1 MISLRLRLT
10 LWYVLLILL
19 TLTVF
24 STFLYIGVG
33 RSLKQHL
40 DHSLEQTAGK
50 FVREAELDSEGNL
63 DMDTDVLVRGERVAV
78 YDPNRK
84 LLAVWGGPV
93 APGGGGVPPGY
104 DSYSVDGKGWRRL
117 TKAPNRQGLH
127 FQISR
132 SEEEYR
138 GFLQNLLAFLLAAVP
153 LTAALAGAGGLFLA
167 SRSLNPIDEIIRTAA
182 SLGADHLN
190 QRLPELKSRD
200 ELSRLTDTFNQMLE
214 RLEGAFERQKQ
225 FTSDAAHE
233 LRAPL
238 ALLTTRTEVT
248 LERPREAA
256 DYQEALT
263 EIGLSAARMSR
274 LLSKLLML
282 ARSDAGGLPL
292 ERETFDLAELSGDIV
307 AEMAPLSTSVWLDT
321 DLHSVSVSADQTRIT
336 EILWN
341 LLDNA
346 LSHSPPDTS
355 VRVSLRR
362 EGDEAVLRI
371 ADQGPGVPPAHR
383 ERIFERFYQV
393 DQART
398 PSVMGKENAGLGL
411 AICRSLAR
419 QHGGDITLE
428 ESATGACFALH
439 LTALSS

>member
-10 LWYVLLILL
+10 LWYVLLVLL
-19 TLTVF
+19 TLSTF
-24 STFLYIGVG
+24 STVVYVGVG
-33 RSLKQHL
+33 RSLKEHL

-50 FVREAELDSEGNL
+50 FVSEAELDSEGNL
-63 DMDTDVLVRGERVAV
+63 EMDTDGLVRGERVAV
-78 YDPNRK
+78 YDRKGK
-84 LLAVWGGPV
+84 LLAVWGGPIG
-93 APGGGGVPPGY
+93 PGGGGIPPGY
-104 DSYSVDGKGWRRL
+104 DSYSLAGKRWRRL
-117 TKAPNRQGLH
+117 TKEPNRQGLH

-138 GFLQNLLAFLLAAVP
+138 GFLQNLQTFLLAAVP

-167 SRSLNPIDEIIRTAA
+167 SRSLNPIDGITRTAA
-182 SLGADHLN
+182 SLGADHLS

-200 ELSRLTDTFNQMLE
+200 ELSRLTDTFNGMLE

-238 ALLTTRTEVT
+238 ALLTTRAEVT
-248 LERPREAA
+248 LDRPREAA

-263 EIGLSAARMSR
+263 EICQSAARMSR

-282 ARSDAGGLPL
+282 ARSDAGGLPI
-292 ERETFDLAELSGDIV
+292 ERETFDLAELSADIV
-307 AEMAPLSTSVWLDT
+307 AEMAPLSTSVWLET
-321 DLHSVSVSADQTRIT
+321 ELESVLVSADQTRIT

-346 LSHSPPDTS
+346 LSHSPADSS
-355 VRVSLRR
+355 VKVSLHW
-362 EGDEAVLRI
+362 EGSEAVLRV
-371 ADQGPGVPPAHR
+371 ADCGPGVQPQHR

-393 DQART
+393 DQVRT

-428 ESATGACFALH
+428 ESSAGACFALR
-439 LTALSS
+439 LAALSS

>member
-24 STFLYIGVG
+24 SGVLYVGLG

-40 DHSLEQTAGK
+40 DHSLEQTAGR
-50 FVREAELDSEGNL
+50 FVSEAELDSEGNL

-78 YDPNRK
+78 YDRNRK

-93 APGGGGVPPGY
+93 APGGGRVAPGY

-117 TKAPNRQGLH
+117 TKEPNRQGLH

-138 GFLQNLLAFLLAAVP
+138 GFLHNLLTFLIAAVP

-167 SRSLNPIDEIIRTAA
+167 SRSLNPIDEITRTAA
-182 SLGADHLN
+182 SLGADHLSR
-190 QRLPELKSRD
+190 RLPELKSRD

-238 ALLTTRTEVT
+238 ALLTTRAEVT

-256 DYQEALT
+256 EYQEALA
-263 EIGLSAARMSR
+263 EICQSAARMSR

-292 ERETFDLAELSGDIV
+292 ERENFDLAELSGDIV
-307 AEMAPLSTSVWLDT
+307 AEMAPLSTSVWLET
-321 DLHSVSVSADQTRIT
+321 DLDSVRVSADQTRIT

-346 LSHSPPDTS
+346 LSHSPADSS
-355 VRVSLRR
+355 VTISLRR
-362 EGDEAVLRI
+362 EGNEAVLRI
-371 ADQGPGVPPAHR
+371 ADQGPGVPTAHR

-398 PSVMGKENAGLGL
+398 PSVLGKENAGLGL

-419 QHGGDITLE
+419 QHGGDIRLE
-428 ESATGACFALH
+428 DSATGACFALR
-439 LTALSS
+439 LAALSS

>member
-10 LWYVLLILL
+10 LWYVLLVLS

-24 STFLYIGVG
+24 SVVLYIGVG

-50 FVREAELDSEGNL
+50 FVQEADLDREGNL

-78 YDPNRK
+78 YDRNRK

-93 APGGGGVPPGY
+93 GPGGGGLAPGY
-104 DSYSVDGKGWRRL
+104 DSYTVAGKGWRRL
-117 TKAPNRQGLH
+117 TKEPNRQGLH

-132 SEEEYR
+132 SEEEAQ
-138 GFLQNLLAFLLAAVP
+138 GFLHNLLTFLLATVP

-167 SRSLNPIDEIIRTAA
+167 SRSLDPIDEITRTAA
-182 SLGADHLN
+182 GLGAEHLSR
-190 QRLPELKSRD
+190 RLPELKSND
-200 ELSRLTDTFNQMLE
+200 ELARLTDTFNRMLE
-214 RLEGAFERQKQ
+214 RLEAAFDRQKQ

-238 ALLTTRTEVT
+238 ALLTTKAEVT
-248 LERPREAA
+248 LERPRTAFE
-256 DYQEALT
+256 YQDALL
-263 EIGLSAARMSR
+263 EVCESAARMSR
-274 LLSKLLML
+274 LLGKLLKL
-282 ARSDAGGLPL
+282 ARSDAGGLAIEP
-292 ERETFDLAELSGDIV
+292 EVFDLADLTADIV

-321 DLHSVSVSADQTRIT
+321 QLASVSVSADQTRIT

-346 LSHSPPDTS
+346 LSHSPHDSS
-355 VRVSLRR
+355 VKISLSR
-362 EGDEAVLRI
+362 EAGQAVLRI
-371 ADQGPGVPPAHR
+371 ADQGPGVPLEHR

-398 PSVMGKENAGLGL
+398 PSPLGKENAGLGL

-428 ESATGACFALH
+428 NSEQGATFALR
-439 LTALSS
+439 LPALSS